1 MIWTYILGTIIAI
14 LCGNSTVERLL
25 IFFGFSILV
34 GVWEIIEILKPK
46 SNDPQD
52 N

>member
-1 MIWTYILGTIIAI
+1 MIWTYILGTITAI

-25 IFFGFSILV
+25 IFFGFSITV
-34 GVWEIIEILKPK
+34 GIWDIIDILKI
-46 SNDPQD
+46 NNNERED